1 MAAVLLK
8 DWFLA
13 TGKHGAGYFPE
24 CSPNMVNAKDECVWV
39 HMSGSGMSEHRRD
52 LSSFTKQ
59 AVVCMPGASI
69 MFSVEPRQ
77 EDHFFPGTE
86 SSSYLFHLTPQPV
99 DATSLSFGDSSV
111 AHLMDGDSRA
121 GCGGMNGPHC
131 KGNTQGVCR
140 NHIASALRGT
150 MHVLVFLYLSLPLSC
165 ALPFPGHGA
174 GPATQHGLSMHLSE
188 WVT

>member
-1 MAAVLLK
+1 MALGCL
-8 DWFLA
+8 
-13 TGKHGAGYFPE
+13 
-24 CSPNMVNAKDECVWV
+24 
-39 HMSGSGMSEHRRD
+39 EHRRD

-77 EDHFFPGTE
+77 EDHFFPGTK

-99 DATSLSFGDSSV
+99 DATSLGFGDSSV
-111 AHLMDGDSRA
+111 AHLVDGDSRA

-140 NHIASALRGT
+140 NHIVSALRGT
-150 MHVLVFLYLSLPLSC
+150 HACACFPLSLSP
-165 ALPFPGHGA
+165 
-174 GPATQHGLSMHLSE
+174 TQLCTPISRTWSRACNTAWAQYAFE
-188 WVT
+188 

>member
-1 MAAVLLK
+1 MVAVLSK

-13 TGKHGAGYFPE
+13 TGKHGAGYFLE
-24 CSPNMVNAKDECVWV
+24 CSPNMVNAKDKRLWV
-39 HMSGSGMSEHRRD
+39 HMRRSGMSEHRRD
-52 LSSFTKQ
+52 LSSFPKR
-59 AVVCMPGASI
+59 AVVCMPRASL

-99 DATSLSFGDSSV
+99 DAAPLGFGDSSV

-131 KGNTQGVCR
+131 KGNTHRVLISRPPSEG
-140 NHIASALRGT
+140 H
-150 MHVLVFLYLSLPLSC
+150 MHVLVFIYLP
-165 ALPFPGHGA
+165 
-174 GPATQHGLSMHLSE
+174 TQLCTPISRTWSRACDTTWAQYAFG
-188 WVT
+188 

>member
-52 LSSFTKQ
+52 LSSFTRR
-59 AVVCMPGASI
+59 AVVCMPGTSI

-111 AHLMDGDSRA
+111 AYLVDGDSRA
-121 GCGGMNGPHC
+121 GCGGMNGSHC

-140 NHIASALRGT
+140 NYIASALRGT
-150 MHVLVFLYLSLPLSC
+150 HACARFSLSLP
-165 ALPFPGHGA
+165 P
-174 GPATQHGLSMHLSE
+174 TQLCTPISRMWSRACDTAWAQYAFE
-188 WVT
+188 